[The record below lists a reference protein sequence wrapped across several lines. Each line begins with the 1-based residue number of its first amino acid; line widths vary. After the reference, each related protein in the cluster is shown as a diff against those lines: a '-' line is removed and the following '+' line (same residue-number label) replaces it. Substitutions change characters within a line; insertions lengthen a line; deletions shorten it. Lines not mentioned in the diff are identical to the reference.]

1 MKAGPMRH
9 RCRVLKPHREQNRSG
24 GFTETWLEVGELWAE
39 VTTPTGRVSP
49 VAEQLQAVI
58 SAEIRIRPRSDIV
71 AGWRLAEKRTG
82 MTYLV
87 EAPLLNNERD
97 MLRLLCSSVPNP

>member
-9 RCRVLKPHREQNRSG
+9 RCRIYKPHREQNRSG
-24 GFTETWLEVGELWAE
+24 GATETWVEIGEVWAE

-58 SAEIRIRPRSDIV
+58 SAEIRVRPRSDLV
-71 AGWRLAEKRTG
+71 AGWRLTEKRTG
-82 MTYLV
+82 MTYKV
-87 EAPLLNNERD
+87 EAALPNNERD

>member
-9 RCRVLKPHREQNRSG
+9 RCRILEPHREQNRSG
-24 GFTETWLEVGELWAE
+24 GFDETWVEVGELWAE

-49 VAEQLQAVI
+49 VAEQLEAVV
-58 SAEIRIRPRSDIV
+58 SAEIRIRPRTDIV
-71 AGWRLAEKRTG
+71 AGWRLIEKRTG
-82 MTYLV
+82 MTYKV

>member
-9 RCRVLKPHREQNRSG
+9 RCRLLMPHREQNRSG
-24 GFTETWLEVGELWAE
+24 GATETWLEVGEVWAQ

-58 SAEIRIRPRSDIV
+58 SAEIRVRPRSDIV
-71 AGWRLAEKRTG
+71 AGWRLTEKRTG
-82 MTYLV
+82 MTYRV

>member
-1 MKAGPMRH
+1 MRAGPMRH
-9 RCRVLKPHREQNRSG
+9 RCRIYKPHREQTRSG
-24 GFTETWLEVGELWAE
+24 GATETWVEVGEVWAE

-58 SAEIRIRPRSDIV
+58 SAEIRVRPRSDLV
-71 AGWRLAEKRTG
+71 AGLRLTEKRTG
-82 MTYLV
+82 MTYKV
-87 EAPLLNNERD
+87 EAALSNNERD

>member
-9 RCRVLKPHREQNRSG
+9 RCRVFKPHREQNRSG
-24 GFTETWLEVGELWAE
+24 GFDETWLEVGEIWAE
-39 VTTPTGRVSP
+39 VTMPTGRVSP
-49 VAEQLQAVI
+49 VAEQMQAVI

-71 AGWRLAEKRTG
+71 VGWRLEEKRTG
-82 MTYLV
+82 MIYTV
-87 EAPLLNNERD
+87 EASLPNNERD

>member
-9 RCRVLKPHREQNRSG
+9 RCRIFKPHREQNRSG
-24 GFTETWLEVGELWAE
+24 GATETWLEVCEVWAE

-49 VAEQLQAVI
+49 VAEQLQGVI
-58 SAEIRIRPRSDIV
+58 SAEIRIRPRSDIL
-71 AGWRLAEKRTG
+71 AGWRLTEKRTG
-82 MTYLV
+82 MTYQV

>member
-9 RCRVLKPHREQNRSG
+9 RCRLSKYERVQNDTG
-24 GFTETWLEVGELWAE
+24 GYDQVWVEVGEVWAE
-39 VTTPTGRVSP
+39 VTMPTGRTAP
-49 VAEQLQAVI
+49 VAEQVEAVI
-58 SAEIRIRPRSDIV
+58 SAEIRIRPRPDIA
-71 AGWRLAEKRTG
+71 AGWRVTETRTG
-82 MTYLV
+82 ITYKV

>member
-9 RCRVLKPHREQNRSG
+9 RGMLSKTLRVQNETG
-24 GFTETWLEVGELWAE
+24 GFDESWVDVGKVWAE
-39 VTTPTGRVSP
+39 ITMPTGRVSA
-49 VAEQLQAVI
+49 VAEQLEAVV
-58 SAEIRIRPRSDIV
+58 SAEIRIRPRADVI
-71 AGWRLAEKRTG
+71 AGWRFTDIKSGAVYK
-82 MTYLV
+82 V